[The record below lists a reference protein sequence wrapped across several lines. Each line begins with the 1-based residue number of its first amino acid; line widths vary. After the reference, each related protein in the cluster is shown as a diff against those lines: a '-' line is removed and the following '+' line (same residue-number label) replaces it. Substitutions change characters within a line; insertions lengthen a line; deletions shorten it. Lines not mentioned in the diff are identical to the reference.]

1 VRWPKRCIN
10 LSVSPSGAYLFFN
23 RKGDTTLKRLLGSC
37 LAIAAIAL
45 IAPKPAIAASLVIGD
60 TLANDTITFG
70 LNDFEGGFVL
80 DGNTVQSGLN
90 NPVTVA
96 VPEVGVTGGPITH
109 TFSADWETGALVPSS
124 GVIAFSE
131 AGVSPAP
138 AVSDIL
144 TFTYSPGEL
153 GGHLVGTFV
162 SDPDPGLLPLPIGAT
177 VVSEATPFVFN
188 NGNITASA
196 TSDVEVAAV
205 PEPASLPLLGTVLL
219 GFGCLQYRRRTL
231 R

>member
-1 VRWPKRCIN
+1 M
-10 LSVSPSGAYLFFN
+10 
-23 RKGDTTLKRLLGSC
+23 KRLLGLC
-37 LAIAAIAL
+37 LAISAIAL
-45 IAPKPAIAASLVIGD
+45 IAPKPVMAAALNIGD

-80 DGNTVQSGLN
+80 DGTTVQSGLN
-90 NPVTVA
+90 NPVTVSVA
-96 VPEVGVTGGPITH
+96 ELGATGAPITH
-109 TFSADWETGALVPSS
+109 TFSADWITGALVPSS

-144 TFTYSPGEL
+144 TFAYSSGPL

-162 SDPDPGLLPLPIGAT
+162 SDSDPGGNLLLPLGAT

-196 TSDVEVAAV
+196 TSDVDV
-205 PEPASLPLLGTVLL
+205 PEPASLALFGTVLL
-219 GFGCLQYRRRTL
+219 GFGILQYRSKTL